1 MKIDWRKIRG
11 AILALVM
18 AVGLIPGAYALT
30 EQRAHAAVE
39 SWETVG
45 NVGLSEGMAMY
56 TSLFV
61 DNGTPYVAYTDYS
74 HSFKVKVKKYNGS
87 SWETLGSSGPSIEQG
102 YFPSLVVDG
111 GFPYIAF
118 SDQEIDYKA
127 TVKRYDGSGW
137 ETVGNAGFSTGA
149 ADYLSL
155 YMDNGTPYVVYEDA
169 GLSYKL
175 TVMKLN
181 GSNWE
186 TVGSAGFTAG
196 REFMSQNP
204 TIRVDNG
211 VPYVAYQDPANGYK
225 MTVMKFDGSDWQPVG
240 SAGFTRSVVVYP
252 SLYVYNG
259 VPYVAYQ
266 DNDNFK
272 ATVMKY
278 NGSAWETVGNG
289 GISAG
294 QARNTSLIVDNGI
307 PYVAYVDDGYG
318 GRISVMRFNGN
329 GWESVGNAGF
339 GQNPVGS
346 SVHRY
351 LSLNIEN
358 GNPYVSFVDGAN
370 SSKVTVMKA
379 VKRYQVLYNGNGH
392 TGGSVPVDGGIY
404 DPGAEATARGNTGGL
419 VRTGHTF
426 AGWNTEAN
434 GSGTSYSA
442 SDPVTIGST
451 DLTLYAQWTVNP
463 YPFAYEGN
471 GHTGGSVPSGGN
483 ANYGTA
489 VTLKG
494 NTGNLVKTGHTFAG
508 WNTMANGSGTNY
520 AAGDAYT
527 MGAGGVTFYAKWT
540 VNSYPVAYDG
550 NGHTGGSAPAGDN
563 ASYGSVVTALG
574 NTGTLVRTGHTFAG
588 WNTAADGSGTA
599 YLPGQ
604 TFIMGDGALTLY
616 AQWKTNDYAVA
627 YDGNG
632 STAGTVPAG
641 GSYPYGS
648 GITVP
653 GNSGNLEKTGH
664 TFAGWNTKTDGT
676 GAGYAEAAPFVLG
689 AEDTT
694 LYAQW
699 TANSYIV
706 SFETNGGSAV
716 DTQTVVFGQQA
727 NEPAEPAKTG
737 HTFGG
742 WYSDDGLQTSYAFE
756 TPIGASDLLLYAK
769 WDINSYRVIFESN
782 GGSTVT
788 EQSVVFAQPAVMP
801 DEPEKTGYTF
811 EGWYSDET
819 LLTPYVF
826 ETPIGASD
834 IELYAKWN
842 INSYTLAYEDNGS
855 TSGSVPTG
863 SSHEYASVI
872 TVEDNVGSLEKTG
885 HTFAGWNT
893 AADGSGNAYSAGELL
908 TIGTEGVTLYAQW
921 TVNNYPVS
929 YQGNGNTGGIVPESG
944 NYDYNAL
951 VAVPGN
957 AGELERPGYTFA
969 GWNTASDG
977 SGTAYR
983 PGETFFMGDGALTL
997 YAQWLS
1003 NNALLPYLSVDSFDL
1018 EPEFSPSILNYE
1030 VRLDYE
1036 ETGLSLS
1043 FSHGDPTQTVS
1054 VTGAVYQ
1061 SVTGAV
1067 YQYRVD
1073 DLPVGPNPIRIGVT
1087 AQDGTANVY
1096 IVNVI
1101 REAGNNADLSGLELS
1116 AGSLSPVFATGTTT
1130 YSASVP
1136 NGVSRL
1142 TVTASAS
1149 DPLASVSVNG
1159 EPVPSGQPSEEIQ
1172 LAVGSNPIHV
1182 EVTARDGTTK
1192 TYAVTVNRASS
1203 SGSGGGGPIQPPVPG
1218 ETRSTNGHISIAA
1231 GQKGI
1236 VSLGDAISLSVP
1248 AGASEQELKISIAT
1262 RQGASLPSGDF
1273 TPLGPV
1279 LWIESDPASPLLKP
1293 ATATL
1298 AFDLAKLKAGQEAA
1312 VFVYD
1317 EAIGNWTRIDGGKIV
1332 GNRITVDVRR
1342 LLPMTVL
1349 AVDRSGKPDSG
1360 TKPASPFSDIAG
1372 HWAETKIREAV
1383 TAGIATGYADGTF
1396 KPNRTVTRAEFAV
1409 LLVKA
1414 MKLQGTNVPPEFA
1427 DAAKIGAWAKE
1438 SVMLAAQ
1445 AGILKGYKDGTFR
1458 PGAEITRAE
1467 MATMIAGAM
1476 GKTVEPTTATRFA
1489 DDKII
1494 PPWAKSAVNAVQLA
1508 GLIQGKGSGAFDP
1521 QGKTTRAE
1529 AVAVL
1534 LNLLDWQRRE

>member
-1 MKIDWRKIRG
+1 MKIVWRKIRG

-45 NVGLSEGMAMY
+45 NAGLSDGMAMY

-102 YFPSLVVDG
+102 YFPSLVVDQG
-111 GFPYIAF
+111 HLYIAF
-118 SDQEIDYKA
+118 SDQEVDYKA

-137 ETVGNAGFSTGA
+137 ETVGNAGISAGIA
-149 ADYLSL
+149 EYISL
-155 YMDNGTPYVVYEDA
+155 YIDDGTPYVVYEDE
-169 GLSYKL
+169 GLSNKA
-175 TVMKLN
+175 TVMKFN

-211 VPYVAYQDPANGYK
+211 VPYVAYRDPANGYK
-225 MTVMKFDGSDWQPVG
+225 VTVMRFDGSDWQPVG

-252 SLYVYNG
+252 SQYVYNG
-259 VPYVAYQ
+259 VPYVAFQ

-278 NGSAWETVGNG
+278 NGNAWETVGNA

-294 QARNTSLIVDNGI
+294 QARNTSLIVDNGV
-307 PYVAYVDDGYG
+307 PFVAYVDDGYG
-318 GRISVMRFNGN
+318 GRISVMRFNGS

-339 GQNPVGS
+339 GPNPVGS
-346 SVHRY
+346 SVHSY
-351 LSLNIEN
+351 TSLYIDN
-358 GNPYVSFVDGAN
+358 GTPYVSFVDGAN
-370 SSKVTVMKA
+370 SSKITVMKA
-379 VKRYQVLYNGNGH
+379 VKRYQVLYSGNGH

-419 VRTGHTF
+419 VKTGHTF

-463 YPFAYEGN
+463 YPFAYDGN

-483 ANYGTA
+483 ANYGSA
-489 VTLKG
+489 VTVQG
-494 NTGNLVKTGHTFAG
+494 NTGDLIRTGHTFAG

-550 NGHTGGSAPAGDN
+550 NGHTGGSAPAGGN
-563 ASYGSVVTALG
+563 ASYGSVVTVQG

-588 WNTAADGSGTA
+588 WNTEADGSGA
-599 YLPGQ
+599 RYDEAD
-604 TFIMGDGALTLY
+604 TFAIGAEGVTLY

-632 STAGTVPAG
+632 STAGIVPAG
-641 GSYPYGS
+641 GSYAYGS

-664 TFAGWNTKTDGT
+664 AFAGWNTKADGT
-676 GAGYAEAAPFVLG
+676 GTGYAEADSFVLD

-699 TANSYIV
+699 TPNIYTV
-706 SFETNGGSAV
+706 SFESNGGSEV
-716 DTQTVVFGQQA
+716 DDLPVVYGHSA
-727 NEPAEPAKTG
+727 TEPEMPTRAG
-737 HTFGG
+737 HTFEG
-742 WYSDDGLQTSYAFE
+742 WYSDESLQTPYVFE
-756 TPIGASDLLLYAK
+756 TPIGAGDLTLYAS
-769 WDINSYRVIFESN
+769 WTINSYRVSFESN
-782 GGSTVT
+782 GGSAV
-788 EQSVVFAQPAVMP
+788 EELSVVFGQAAAEPI
-801 DEPEKTGYTF
+801 EPEKTGHTF

-826 ETPIGASD
+826 GTPIGASD
-834 IELYAKWN
+834 IALYAKWS
-842 INSYTLAYEDNGS
+842 INSYTIAYDGNGS
-855 TSGSVPTG
+855 TGGSAPAG
-863 SSHEYASVI
+863 STHEYASAI
-872 TVEDNVGSLEKTG
+872 TVEDNVGSLEKKG

-893 AADGSGNAYSAGELL
+893 AADGSGNPYAAGELL
-908 TIGTEGVTLYAQW
+908 TIGTEGITLYAQW
-921 TVNNYPVS
+921 TVNSYPVS

-944 NYDYNAL
+944 TYDFNAL
-951 VAVPGN
+951 VAAADN
-957 AGELERPGYTFA
+957 AGDLEKTGYTFV
-969 GWNTASDG
+969 GWNTAADG
-977 SGTAYR
+977 SGSAYR

-1003 NNALLPYLSVDSFDL
+1003 NNALLSNLSADSFDL
-1018 EPEFSPSILNYE
+1018 EPAFSPSVLNYE
-1030 VRLDYE
+1030 IRLNYSDTE
-1036 ETGLSLS
+1036 VNLSYS
-1043 FSHGDPTQTVS
+1043 QADPTQLVS

-1067 YQYRVD
+1067 YRYQASG
-1073 DLPVGPNPIRIGVT
+1073 LPPGPNPIRIEVT
-1087 AQDGTANVY
+1087 AQDGSVNAY

-1101 REAGNNADLSGLELS
+1101 REAGNDADLSGLELS
-1116 AGSLSPVFATGTTT
+1116 AGSLSPAFATGSTA

-1136 NGVSRL
+1136 NGISRL

-1149 DPLASVSVNG
+1149 DPRASVSVNG
-1159 EPVPSGQPSEEIQ
+1159 ETVPSGQPSAEIQ
-1172 LAVGSNPIHV
+1172 LAVGSNPIRID
-1182 EVTARDGTTK
+1182 VTARNGKLK
-1192 TYAVTVNRASS
+1192 TYTVTVRRASS
-1203 SGSGGGGPIQPPVPG
+1203 SGGGGGGSMQPPISG
-1218 ETRSTNGHISIAA
+1218 ETTSANGQIVIPA
-1231 GQKGI
+1231 GQKGV
-1236 VSLGDAISLSVP
+1236 VSLGDVLSVSVP
-1248 AGASEQELKISIAT
+1248 ASASERELNVTIAE
-1262 RQGASLPSGDF
+1262 RQNASLPSGF
-1273 TPLGPV
+1273 EPLSPV
-1279 LWIESDPASPLLKP
+1279 LWIASDPASPLLKP

-1298 AFDLAKLKAGQEAA
+1298 AFDPAKLKEGQEAA

-1317 EAIGNWTRIDGGKIV
+1317 EAIETWTRLEGGKIA
-1332 GNRITVDVRR
+1332 GNRITVDIRR
-1342 LLPMTVL
+1342 LLPMVVL

-1360 TKPASPFSDIAG
+1360 AKPVPKLGDIAG
-1372 HWAETKIREAV
+1372 HWAETIIREAV
-1383 TAGIATGYADGTF
+1383 AAGIATGYADGTF

-1414 MKLQGTNVPPEFA
+1414 LKLKGTNAPPEFA

-1467 MATMIAGAM
+1467 MAAMIANAM
-1476 GKTVEPTTATRFA
+1476 GGSPDPVAATRFA
-1489 DDKII
+1489 DDKLI
-1494 PPWAKSAVNAVQLA
+1494 PQWAKGAVNAVQRA
-1508 GLIQGKGSGAFDP
+1508 GLIQGKGSGTFDP
-1521 QGKTTRAE
+1521 LGKATRAE

-1534 LNLLDWQRRE
+1534 LNLLDWRLRE